1 MLALLLRVSDLGELN
16 RDLLA
21 ISTLVM
27 LDGNLGLR
35 FL

>member
-27 LDGNLGLR
+27 LDGNLGLG